1 MGETVGGWV
10 WQGGGVELLEW
21 NARSYDS
28 LPLPHLRWG
37 EGVVGQLEL
46 AGDETVADIGCGT
59 GRDAERLL
67 GLLPRGRV
75 VVVDGSQQMLDQLR
89 TRLAG
94 RLGRVDVVRADLR
107 QPVELPGPVDAAI
120 SVATLHWLPDHSVVF
135 ESVARALRPGGRF
148 VAEAGGPGNVARVQA
163 VLDDLGVD
171 NGARTWQ
178 FAGADETRDRLA
190 RAGFGQ
196 IDVRVVPD
204 PARLQP
210 GAQFEEFLATVIL
223 GAVLRDLPEA
233 ERQPLVHAVA
243 QRLDEPVID
252 YVRLQLSATRR

>member
-1 MGETVGGWV
+1 MGETIAPQV
-10 WQGGGVELLEW
+10 WQSGGMELLEW

-37 EGVVGQLEL
+37 EGVLGQLDL

-67 GLLPRGRV
+67 DLLPRGRV
-75 VVVDGSQQMLDQLR
+75 VVVDGSEQMLTR
-89 TRLAG
+89 MRARLAD
-94 RLGRVDVVRADLR
+94 RLDRVEVVRADLR
-107 QPVELPGPVDAAI
+107 EPLVLPRQVDAAI

-135 ESVARALRPGGRF
+135 GSVARALRPGGRF
-148 VAEAGGPGNVARVQA
+148 VAEAGGFGNIAKVRAI
-163 VLDDLGVD
+163 LDDLGVD
-171 NGARTWQ
+171 DGSGAWQ

-190 RAGFGQ
+190 EAGFEQ

-210 GAQFEEFLATVIL
+210 GAQIEEFLATVVL
-223 GAVLRDLPEA
+223 GAVLREMPDP
-233 ERQPLVHAVA
+233 ERQPFVHTVA

-252 YVRLQLSATRR
+252 YVRLQLSATRT

>member
-1 MGETVGGWV
+1 M
-10 WQGGGVELLEW
+10 ELLEW

-37 EGVVGQLEL
+37 AGVIGQLTL

-67 GLLPRGRV
+67 ALLPRGRV
-75 VVVDGSQQMLDQLR
+75 VAVDGSEQMLAKTR
-89 TRLAG
+89 ARLAG
-94 RLGRVDVVRADLR
+94 QLDRVDVVRADLR
-107 QPVELPGPVDAAI
+107 EPLVLPHPLDAAI
-120 SVATLHWLPDHSVVF
+120 SVASLHWLPDHSVVF

-148 VAEAGGPGNVARVQA
+148 VAEAGGAGNVAKVQA
-163 VLDDLGVD
+163 ILDDLGVD
-171 NGARTWQ
+171 NGASAWE
-178 FAGADETRDRLA
+178 FAGADETRQRLA
-190 RAGFGQ
+190 DAGFGQ

-204 PARLQP
+204 PARLRP
-210 GAQFEEFLATVIL
+210 GAQIEEFLATVVL

-233 ERQPLVHAVA
+233 ERGPFVHTVA

-252 YVRLQLSATRR
+252 YVRLQLSATRG